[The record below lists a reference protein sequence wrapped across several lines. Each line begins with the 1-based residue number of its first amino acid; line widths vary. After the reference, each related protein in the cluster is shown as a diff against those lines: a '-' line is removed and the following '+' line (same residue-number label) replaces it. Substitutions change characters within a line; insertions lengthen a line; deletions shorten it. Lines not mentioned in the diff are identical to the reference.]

1 MLEPLRHILDR
12 STIVLAS
19 ASPRRKEILQNILKL
34 DIHIRPSNAEE
45 NLDKKLYDGKPFDYT
60 MDTAA
65 LKSEQVW
72 DEVAA
77 EFGSSSSLL
86 VVSCDT
92 VVTQHGIIYEK
103 PRDKED
109 AFRMLSSFS
118 GGQHQVY
125 SGVKLVWRPEQ
136 GEKREVSFYEG
147 TQVDFAA
154 VSTSVIRGYIETGE
168 PMDKAGGYGIQGV
181 GASLVRGIQGDYF
194 NVMGFPVHRFAE
206 QLTKLLGPESFD
218 KKQETMSE

>member
-1 MLEPLRHILDR
+1 
-12 STIVLAS
+12 
-19 ASPRRKEILQNILKL
+19 
-34 DIHIRPSNAEE
+34 
-45 NLDKKLYDGKPFDYT
+45 
-60 MDTAA
+60 
-65 LKSEQVW
+65 
-72 DEVAA
+72 
-77 EFGSSSSLL
+77 
-86 VVSCDT
+86 
-92 VVTQHGIIYEK
+92 
-103 PRDKED
+103 
-109 AFRMLSSFS
+109 MLSGFS

-154 VSTSVIRGYIETGE
+154 VSASVIRGYIETGE

-218 KKQETMSE
+218 KKQETMTE

>member
-1 MLEPLRHILDR
+1 MQGMLSHF
-12 STIVLAS
+12 
-19 ASPRRKEILQNILKL
+19 NIQKA
-34 DIHIRPSNAEE
+34 N
-45 NLDKKLYDGKPFDYT
+45 GKPFDYT
-60 MDTAA
+60 IDTAA
-65 LKSEQVW
+65 LKSGQVW

-154 VSTSVIRGYIETGE
+154 VSASVIRGYIETGE

-218 KKQETMSE
+218 KKQETMTE